1 MNTSIEQIWKEGFMD
16 SNAMIAPK
24 IIDLYNKKSKNIV
37 DKMETMFKWNLI
49 GIVIMAFIVLIV
61 TSVQGIPF
69 LGMFIFSLLIST
81 VIYGKKELATL
92 ALLDKNVSSYQYL
105 KSFDSWLKDLMISY
119 AKLYSFLYPALFLGI
134 MLQLRLSDIGLEA
147 ISGFVNAFPKTL
159 MILATPMVIL
169 VPVAVIA
176 WLLYYFAAPIY
187 KADMYTLYGRAL
199 AKLDEIIAD
208 MEELKKA

>member
-147 ISGFVNAFPKTL
+147 ISGFVNAFPETL

>member
-147 ISGFVNAFPKTL
+147 ISGFVNAFPETL
-159 MILATPMVIL
+159 MVLATPMVIL